1 MNEKLKL
8 LNDLI
13 DLQQM
18 VQSNSHNNKISENEK
33 GFRVLEELEKKL
45 SEGEH
50 DSFKSILV
58 EILTFSVLHE
68 LNKRIE
74 ETMEEIKKELQIR
87 KISVSNSIIC
97 DPGWSNIINTPYT
110 TLTTNSTI
118 TTSKNNLNGEA
129 PSITRKLD
137 DALAKAPNGY
147 YTGDQPIVTSVTTST
162 TNTVDS
168 VDEYTKC

>member
-18 VQSNSHNNKISENEK
+18 VHSNSYNNTISKNEK

-50 DSFKSILV
+50 DSLKSVLV

-74 ETMEEIKKELQIR
+74 ETMEEIKKELQIP
-87 KISVSNSIIC
+87 KISVSSSITW
-97 DPGWSNIINTPYT
+97 DPGIVVSTPYT
-110 TLTTNSTI
+110 TLTDSTI
-118 TTSKNNLNGEA
+118 TIAKNDLNAEA
-129 PSITRKLD
+129 PSTTRKLD

>member
-1 MNEKLKL
+1 MNEKMEL

-18 VQSNSHNNKISENEK
+18 VQSNSYNDKISKNEK

-50 DSFKSILV
+50 DSFKSVLV
-58 EILTFSVLHE
+58 EILTFSVLGE

-74 ETMEEIKKELQIR
+74 ETMEEIKKELQIP
-87 KISVSNSIIC
+87 KISVSTGITWN
-97 DPGWSNIINTPYT
+97 PGWSNVITTP
-110 TLTTNSTI
+110 LTVTNSTI
-118 TTSKNNLNGEA
+118 TTDKINLNEEA
-129 PSITRKLD
+129 PSTTRKLD
-137 DALAKAPNGY
+137 AALAKAPNGY

-168 VDEYTKC
+168 VD

>member
-50 DSFKSILV
+50 DSFKSVLV

-74 ETMEEIKKELQIR
+74 ETMEAIKKELQIP
-87 KISVSNSIIC
+87 KISVSNSITW
-97 DPGWSNIINTPYT
+97 DPVFGDLPPESF
-110 TLTTNSTI
+110 S
-118 TTSKNNLNGEA
+118 TTSAGNGLL
-129 PSITRKLD
+129 PD
-137 DALAKAPNGY
+137 
-147 YTGDQPIVTSVTTST
+147 
-162 TNTVDS
+162 
-168 VDEYTKC
+168 

>member
-50 DSFKSILV
+50 DSFKSVLV

-74 ETMEEIKKELQIR
+74 ETMEEIKKELQIP
-87 KISVSNSIIC
+87 KISVSNSITW
-97 DPGWSNIINTPYT
+97 DPGWNIAVNTPYT
-110 TLTTNSTI
+110 TLTDSTI
-118 TTSKNNLNGEA
+118 TTAKNNLNAEA
-129 PSITRKLD
+129 PSTTRNLD
-137 DALAKAPNGY
+137 AELAKAPNGY

-168 VDEYTKC
+168 VDEYTKR

>member
-33 GFRVLEELEKKL
+33 GFRILEELEKKL

-50 DSFKSILV
+50 DSFKSVLV

-74 ETMEEIKKELQIR
+74 ETMEEIKKELQIP
-87 KISVSNSIIC
+87 KISVSNSITW
-97 DPGWSNIINTPYT
+97 DPGWNIAVNTPYT
-110 TLTTNSTI
+110 TLTDSTI
-118 TTSKNNLNGEA
+118 ITTAKNNLNAEA
-129 PSITRKLD
+129 PSTTRNLD
-137 DALAKAPNGY
+137 AELAKAPNGY

-168 VDEYTKC
+168 VDEYTKH

>member
-18 VQSNSHNNKISENEK
+18 VHSNSYNNTISKNEK

-74 ETMEEIKKELQIR
+74 ETMEEIKKELQIP
-87 KISVSNSIIC
+87 KISVSSSITW
-97 DPGWSNIINTPYT
+97 DPGIVVNTPYT
-110 TLTTNSTI
+110 TLTDSTI
-118 TTSKNNLNGEA
+118 TTAKNNLNAEA
-129 PSITRKLD
+129 PSTTLKLD
-137 DALAKAPNGY
+137 AALAKAPEGY